1 MVDRRRLRPDRTWLA
16 AGARAVVLSAAVF
29 LLSGCGS
36 FFAGLPGIGQP
47 EGTPP
52 RPDVTP
58 DYPHVFRN
66 NSQDQKPPLEDE
78 AKKLEAE
85 LAQQRTG
92 AAEEKRRSIQQPD
105 KR

>member
-1 MVDRRRLRPDRTWLA
+1 MVDCDQLRPGRTLWA
-16 AGARAVVLSAAVF
+16 AGARAVVLSSAVF
-29 LLSGCGS
+29 LLSACGS

-52 RPDVTP
+52 RPEVTP
-58 DYPHVFRN
+58 DYPHVFR
-66 NSQDQKPPLEDE
+66 SSAQDAKKPPEDE
-78 AKKLEAE
+78 AKRLEAE

-92 AAEEKRRSIQQPD
+92 AAAEKRRKIQQPD

>member
-1 MVDRRRLRPDRTWLA
+1 MVDRDRLRPGRTVWA
-16 AGARAVVLSAAVF
+16 AGARAVVLVSAVVV
-29 LLSGCGS
+29 LSGCGS

-52 RPDVTP
+52 RPEVAP
-58 DYPHVFRN
+58 EYPHVFR
-66 NSQDQKPPLEDE
+66 STAQDAKKPPEDE

-85 LAQQRTG
+85 LARQRTG
-92 AAEEKRRSIQQPD
+92 AVDAKRRSIQQPD